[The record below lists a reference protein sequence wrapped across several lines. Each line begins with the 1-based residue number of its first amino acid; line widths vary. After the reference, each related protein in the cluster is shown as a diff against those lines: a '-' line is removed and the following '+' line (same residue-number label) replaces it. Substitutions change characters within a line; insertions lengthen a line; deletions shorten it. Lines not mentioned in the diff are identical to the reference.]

1 MPGVVIS
8 TAVRVGPSTATV
20 RASSQLFCVGLTQ
33 RGPSDEAVMVESL
46 EQFETY
52 FGGYQ
57 SYSYT
62 HPTIQTFF
70 EEGGTRAYIARAVGA
85 SASSGSLTLDD
96 GDGDPTITITAV
108 GPGDWSADVDV
119 VVTAGDSGKIIK
131 IYYNGDLLVNTGDQT
146 TVAALINAINTS
158 ATASPYV
165 VATDEGSTNGD
176 PLPDTLA
183 LTALSAGDD
192 DRNAADDTV
201 GGVSYAGYKI
211 ALDLFG
217 DALGSGAVACPEITN
232 VNMQN
237 HLVAHANTNNR
248 IALLHSASDAT
259 ADDDGTTGV
268 ITHAAAITSGDNA
281 EHAAYYFPWV
291 YVPTSTTGVN
301 RLIPPVGYVAAKRA
315 VAHNQTGPHQPA
327 AGLISKGSFV
337 NGVNVSV
344 DKTVGDQLDD
354 ARVNAIRVIQNSVR
368 VYGARSC
375 SDDTTNFRFY
385 TGQDV
390 LNSIVVES
398 YSTLEDLV
406 FGVID
411 GRNILFTE
419 IEARL
424 INVLTGMRNI
434 GALYEAFD
442 VNGRRLDPGFT
453 VRCDRALNPVSQLA
467 NGTIAAQVG
476 VRVSSVGDKIEVTI
490 IKSNLTTSVV

>member
-20 RASSQLFCVGLTQ
+20 RASSQLFCVGLAE
-33 RGPSDEAVMVESL
+33 RGPSDESVMVESL

-57 SYSYT
+57 SYAYL

-70 EEGGTRAYIARAVGA
+70 EEGGTRAHIGRVVGPDPGT
-85 SASSGSLTLDD
+85 GSLTLDD

-108 GPGDWSADVDV
+108 GAGDWSENLSVE
-119 VVTAGDSGKIIK
+119 VTAGASGKIIK
-131 IYYNGDLLVNTGDQT
+131 IRYNGDLLVNTGDQT
-146 TVAALINAINTS
+146 TVAGLINAINTS
-158 ATASPYV
+158 TNASPYV
-165 VATDEGSTNGD
+165 IASDEGSTNVD

-183 LTALSAGDD
+183 ETDLSAGDD
-192 DRNAADDTV
+192 DRAAITNAEYLA
-201 GGVSYAGYKI
+201 AI
-211 ALDLFG
+211 NLFG
-217 DALGSGAVACPEITN
+217 DALGAGAIACPEVSNAT
-232 VNMQN
+232 VQGY
-237 HLVAHANTNNR
+237 LVAHANTNSR
-248 IALLHSASDAT
+248 IAILHSADGSTKADAI
-259 ADDDGTTGV
+259 DD
-268 ITHAAAITSGDNA
+268 AAAITAADNA

-291 YVPTSTTGVN
+291 YIPTSTTGIN
-301 RLIPPVGYVAAKRA
+301 RLIPPDGYVAAKRA

-327 AGLISKGSFV
+327 AGLISKASYV
-337 NGVNVSV
+337 NGVELEVN
-344 DKTVGDQLDD
+344 KTDGDELDD
-354 ARVNAIRVIQNSVR
+354 AKVNAIRVIQNSVR

-385 TGQDV
+385 TAQDV
-390 LNSIVVES
+390 LNSVVVES
-398 YSTLEDLV
+398 YATLEDLV

-434 GALYEAFD
+434 GALYEAYD

>member
-46 EQFETY
+46 EEFEKY

-57 SYSYT
+57 SYSYV

-85 SASSGSLTLDD
+85 AADLGSLTLDD

-108 GPGDWSADVDV
+108 GPGAWSEDVSV
-119 VVTAGDSGKIIK
+119 IVTAGTSGKIIRVF
-131 IYYNGDLLVNTGDQT
+131 YDGDLLVNTGDQT
-146 TVAALINAINTS
+146 TVAGLINTINNSSLAS
-158 ATASPYV
+158 AYV
-165 VATDEGSTNGD
+165 VATNENSTNVD

-183 LTALSAGDD
+183 STDLSAGDD
-192 DRNAADDTV
+192 DRSAADDSV
-201 GGVSYAGYKI
+201 NGIYHAGYKI

-217 DALGSGAVACPEITN
+217 DALGAGAVACPELSTL
-232 VNMQN
+232 NMQN

-248 IALLHSASDAT
+248 IAILHSASGSDKDDAI
-259 ADDDGTTGV
+259 DD
-268 ITHAAAITSGDNA
+268 AAAITSGDNA

-291 YVPTSTTGVN
+291 YVPTGTTGVN
-301 RLIPPVGYVAAKRA
+301 RLIPPDGYVAAKRA

-327 AGLISKGSFV
+327 AGLISKASYV
-337 NGVNVSV
+337 NGVEVAV
-344 DKTVGDQLDD
+344 DKTDGDELDD
-354 ARVNAIRVIQNSVR
+354 GRVNAIRVIQNSVR

-390 LNSIVVES
+390 LNSIVVDA
-398 YSTLEDLV
+398 YATLEDLV

-434 GALYEAFD
+434 GALYEAYD

-453 VRCDRALNPVSQLA
+453 VRCDRGLNPVSQLA